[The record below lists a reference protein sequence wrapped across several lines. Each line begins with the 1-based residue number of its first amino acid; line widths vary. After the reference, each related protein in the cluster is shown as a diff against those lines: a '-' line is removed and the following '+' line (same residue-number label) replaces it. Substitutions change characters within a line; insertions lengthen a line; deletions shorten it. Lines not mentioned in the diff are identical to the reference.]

1 MAGSVQK
8 RGVRG
13 VARAGHRQQRSMRQL
28 SWTEYVE
35 AMWGVPFAAPVCPWV
50 APARP
55 PARAPG
61 RNATPYQVLTACRIN
76 VLLSRRRRRD
86 PSFFSVCLHLD
97 SSQDRWRFVPAD
109 LMVPADFLDLP
120 CFFAAALACASSP
133 PAPWC
138 RCCLPS
144 SRPPSVPSSPS
155 CPRPPPLLSTQP
167 PPLDGHPG
175 SASRFEFKSHVE
187 PLGRASCVG
196 LLPCSSWRP
205 RRGQCHRCSLSCG
218 CRESVRPAPLST
230 TSPLP
235 LAFSSARSALSF
247 LTTWSS
253 TPRPAAALTP
263 VVVTP
268 PFVASAGCLAGSWP
282 LARPCECVASRPQ
295 A

>member
-1 MAGSVQK
+1 M
-8 RGVRG
+8 
-13 VARAGHRQQRSMRQL
+13 L
-28 SWTEYVE
+28 S
-35 AMWGVPFAAPVCPWV
+35 C
-50 APARP
+50 
-55 PARAPG
+55 
-61 RNATPYQVLTACRIN
+61 
-76 VLLSRRRRRD
+76 RRRRD
-86 PSFFSVCLHLD
+86 PSFLSLPSI
-97 SSQDRWRFVPAD
+97 SSRFESRMAICACAD

-175 SASRFEFKSHVE
+175 SASRFEFKSHAE
-187 PLGRASCVG
+187 PPGRASCVG

-230 TSPLP
+230 PSPLP

-247 LTTWSS
+247 DLTTLSS

-263 VVVTP
+263 VVFTP

>member
-13 VARAGHRQQRSMRQL
+13 AARAGHRQQRSMRQL

-35 AMWGVPFAAPVCPWV
+35 AMWGVPSAAPVCPWV
-50 APARP
+50 APAR
-55 PARAPG
+55 RRGRPG
-61 RNATPYQVLTACRIN
+61 ATRNVTACRIK
-76 VLLSRRRRRD
+76 VCCLAAAAEIRL
-86 PSFFSVCLHLD
+86 FSVCLQFHLD

-120 CFFAAALACASSP
+120 CFFAAALACAFVASG
-133 PAPWC
+133 PWC

-187 PLGRASCVG
+187 PPRRASCVG

-230 TSPLP
+230 PSLLP
-235 LAFSSARSALSF
+235 LAFSSAWSALPCRP
-247 LTTWSS
+247 
-253 TPRPAAALTP
+253 PR
-263 VVVTP
+263 VR
-268 PFVASAGCLAGSWP
+268 P
-282 LARPCECVASRPQ
+282 LP
-295 A
+295 